1 MTDSDSLTPLLDFP
15 YGHIHLMVVSTGD
28 LFFAKIFH
36 QVLQNDSFSKA
47 IIPQYICGL
56 EFLDFLQLLV
66 YSQV

>member
-56 EFLDFLQLLV
+56 EFFDFLQLLV